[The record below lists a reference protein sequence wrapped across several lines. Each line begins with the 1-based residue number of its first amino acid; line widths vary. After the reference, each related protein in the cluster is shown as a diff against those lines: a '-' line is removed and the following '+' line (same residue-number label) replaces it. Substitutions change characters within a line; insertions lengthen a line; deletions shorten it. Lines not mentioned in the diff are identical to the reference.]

1 MPAACER
8 KWTCM
13 IEAPASKASCAER
26 AICAG
31 ETGTIGCWRGSVR
44 TPFRAQVKIALD
56 IGGLIQFLD
65 FEEKCGV
72 RDLPT
77 LTNAHARHTAGVDSY
92 NAGFHLHSF
101 DQCEGLPRFNQ
112 LPRLNE
118 NFNEQSRNWSNNPA
132 AIQNSIL

>member
-1 MPAACER
+1 MMTPGHAARMASTISAASSGSQLGKWPMPEDCER
-8 KWTCM
+8 KWKCI

-26 AICAG
+26 AICVG

-101 DQCEGLPRFNQ
+101 DQCEGLP
-112 LPRLNE
+112 
-118 NFNEQSRNWSNNPA
+118 
-132 AIQNSIL
+132 